1 MKHLENAHSLGAS
14 VISISPPGKLADNAD
29 MALLNNTEAQNGVI
43 EVSGMGR
50 PFCPVSGIMNA
61 ALAWALSAEIAAL
74 IMAAGKIPTVYW
86 GEYIAEGK
94 DKLSEARKRFTSK
107 GY

>member
-1 MKHLENAHSLGAS
+1 
-14 VISISPPGKLADNAD
+14 
-29 MALLNNTEAQNGVI
+29 
-43 EVSGMGR
+43 MGR
-50 PFCPVSGIMNA
+50 PFCPISGIMNA
-61 ALAWALSAEIAAL
+61 TLAWALSAETAAL
-74 IMAAGKIPTVYW
+74 IMAEGKIPTVYW